1 MFKSRRL
8 RPLAYAFAFLLAPV
22 LATRGIAHDMVSHQ
36 QFGSVLAVLVGA
48 MVLGLLVT
56 AHGLLIDRHAI
67 RALAMRRIEIRR
79 RMSRRNRQVKVRRHF
94 GPALQVPALTADT
107 AFSVREWIVPGSIF
121 RHPRTYP

>member
-1 MFKSRRL
+1 
-8 RPLAYAFAFLLAPV
+8 LAYTVAFLIAPV
-22 LATRGIAHDMVSHQ
+22 LATRGIAHDLVSQQ

-67 RALAMRRIEIRR
+67 RALAMRRMEVRR
-79 RMSRRNRQVKVRRHF
+79 RMARRNRLVKVRRHL
-94 GPALQVPALTADT
+94 GPALQVPSLTSET
-107 AFSVREWIVPGSIF
+107 AFSVRGWIVPGSIF